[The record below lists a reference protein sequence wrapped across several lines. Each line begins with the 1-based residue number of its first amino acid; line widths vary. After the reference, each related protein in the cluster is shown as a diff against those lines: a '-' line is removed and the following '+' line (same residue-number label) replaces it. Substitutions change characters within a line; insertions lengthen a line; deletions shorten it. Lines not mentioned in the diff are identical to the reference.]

1 MNETRTSLILLYK
14 NLTYKNLKGVL
25 DLSEYPE
32 SISLYCHNNK
42 IEEIIN
48 FPETLIRLSCS
59 NNKITKLS
67 NLPDSLETI
76 RCDYDMCFDRLPNSL
91 KSLELINPHDNS
103 ISYYANIDM
112 FKTNYPERFSEG
124 TDYILK

>member
-1 MNETRTSLILLYK
+1 MIQPLLAPNALFLSYK
-14 NLTYKNLKGVL
+14 NIKGVL
-25 DLSEYPE
+25 DLSEYHGFT
-32 SISLYCHNNK
+32 SLYCHSNK

-67 NLPDSLETI
+67 NLPDSLESI

-91 KSLELINPHDNS
+91 KSLELINVHNGDVYYIKDFDIFKIEYPH
-103 ISYYANIDM
+103 
-112 FKTNYPERFSEG
+112 RFSEG